1 MTTTD
6 DTNSPDTSNTSSGSP
21 DTKRFRDV
29 FKDHK
34 WVVTTAVALIAV
46 IVPAVISI
54 VTSDDGGKDDKASTQ
69 SPTPTVSA
77 PTTPAGTSSPTES
90 SASSA
95 APSPK
100 APAVRSFPVT
110 LTIGDSYEAID
121 FDAAPEEPVTRG
133 IATDE
138 FESMTEAEKARY
150 DMDTNDRGAPTVE
163 FLSASGAAVLQPDET
178 VTAEACR
185 QASSGG
191 GITTF
196 ELDDNSEM
204 SNRTAGIKKGAT
216 FCIRTDTDAVVAA
229 KIKEITFPYTN
240 GIMKLDVTVWSS

>member
-1 MTTTD
+1 LIGF
-6 DTNSPDTSNTSSGSP
+6 SG
-21 DTKRFRDV
+21 
-29 FKDHK
+29 
-34 WVVTTAVALIAV
+34 ALVAAV
-46 IVPAVISI
+46 IGGLFLVA
-54 VTSDDGGKDDKASTQ
+54 TSDDDDKKGEAK
-69 SPTPTVSA
+69 PSA
-77 PTTPAGTSSPTES
+77 TATTHAAKPS
-90 SASSA
+90 SAAPSSA

-100 APAVRSFPVT
+100 ATAVRSFPVT

-121 FDAAPEEPVTRG
+121 FDAAPGEPVTRR

-138 FESMTEAEKARY
+138 FESMTAAEKARY

-178 VTAEACR
+178 VTSEACR

-196 ELDDNSEM
+196 ELDDNSEL
-204 SNRTAGIKKGAT
+204 SNRAAGIKRGAT
-216 FCIRTDTDAVVAA
+216 FCIRTDKDAVVAA
-229 KIKEITFPYTN
+229 KIKDITFPYTN